1 MAEVRWP
8 AVTGQA
14 GRPSE
19 AHRGHGQIHAGRAG
33 SHEDRRTCGVRAGR
47 AVASEG
53 PRGTQSSRGEGEQ
66 RGRGPGAD
74 RQPAAPS
81 VSADGAVLPQPPRCA
96 RAVRLQTDGTFLA
109 SSGTRTSLD
118 VLTPTVLPTRAAAG
132 NQGGNRFPP
141 AMPLQR
147 PLLRKRNTLTV

>member
-1 MAEVRWP
+1 MRCPCRE
-8 AVTGQA
+8 GC
-14 GRPSE
+14 G
-19 AHRGHGQIHAGRAG
+19 I
-33 SHEDRRTCGVRAGR
+33 RRTSGD
-47 AVASEG
+47 
-53 PRGTQSSRGEGEQ
+53 TKLQ
-66 RGRGPGAD
+66 RGRRAEGAWPCAD

-147 PLLRKRNTLTV
+147 PLLRSVTHSLFRGKKKKCLRKSCPQSQSKP